1 MKLRELTNDEFLNFS
16 KSYNIK
22 SIYQT
27 VEYALVMN
35 KQKFDAMFIGLI
47 DENNYIVAASLILIE
62 KSGHFKYAYAPRG
75 FLIDYCNHNVLKTF
89 TEEIKRFLGKKNII
103 AIKISPYI
111 IRNTYDTKYNVVT
124 KNNYYNNIL
133 QDLQQ
138 LGYYHLGYNEK
149 FEALKPR
156 YEAIIDLD
164 IPYYMIF
171 KNFKK
176 SLRTKIRSA
185 EMKGVKIYKGTEVNL
200 SYLYLQTKKKYPRDL
215 KYFEECYNQFS
226 KSNNIEFFYAKID
239 TEAYLKNIQKK
250 YTIQEELCTDINNKI
265 MKNTNQSNKYITQK
279 LEADKQFD
287 QYKKELIKATKM
299 LRDNPEGIVVASALI
314 IKNKNEV
321 FLLMDGYD
329 PNYKKMNA
337 KHLLLW
343 KLCERYAKSGFKK
356 FNLNGI
362 AGINNTPEEYKG
374 LNEFKLN
381 FNAHANEYIGD
392 LELITNNALYFMY
405 QNTSP
410 IRNILKR

>member
-75 FLIDYCNHNVLKTF
+75 FLIDYCNHNLLKIF

-124 KNNYYNNIL
+124 KNNYYDNIL

-185 EMKGVKIYKGTEVNL
+185 EMKGVKIYKGTEENL

>member
-75 FLIDYCNHNVLKTF
+75 FLIDYCNQNLLKIF

-124 KNNYYNNIL
+124 KNNYYDNIL

-185 EMKGVKIYKGTEVNL
+185 EMKGVKIYKGTEENL

>member
-124 KNNYYNNIL
+124 KNNYYDNIL

-185 EMKGVKIYKGTEVNL
+185 EMKGVKIYKGTEENL